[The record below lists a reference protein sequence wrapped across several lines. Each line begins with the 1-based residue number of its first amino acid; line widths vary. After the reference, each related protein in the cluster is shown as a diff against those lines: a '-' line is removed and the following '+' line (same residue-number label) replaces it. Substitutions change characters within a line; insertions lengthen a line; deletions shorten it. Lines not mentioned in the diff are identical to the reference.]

1 MTTGLSTMRWCGVRL
16 IALLLIL
23 ATPGASAATP
33 KRVLILDSF
42 GRDVAP
48 FNVAGSILRTRLA
61 RELGE
66 PVDIHQESLELG
78 RFAGPDR
85 EAPFV
90 GFLKSR
96 FEGYPL
102 DLVVPVGAPAVKFV
116 AQHREQLFPNI
127 PIVFTG
133 ADPRLVRPEWLRTN
147 ATLVTQRVSLPDMI
161 EDILQ
166 LQPDTTQVA
175 VVLGASP
182 LEKFWVEE
190 CRREFQPFANRVE
203 FTWLN
208 TLSLDEMKARIAAL
222 PPHSFILFGMLTMD
236 ATGVPYDNDDAL
248 RQLHAVASAPLFA
261 YFASQL
267 GLGGI
272 GGRLYQDTEV
282 GVQAAHA
289 AIRILQGERPETIPP
304 RIIES
309 GIPAYDWREL
319 QRWGI
324 SESRLP
330 AGSRILFRQP
340 GLWEQYWG
348 RIVAILLLCLAQTGL
363 IVSLLINRVRRRRAE
378 AAARDLA
385 RELINAQERERSR
398 LARELHDDV
407 TQRLARLAI
416 DAGRAERGDAGAS
429 PAETLR
435 AVREDLARL
444 SEDVHALSYRLHPSL
459 LDDLGL
465 AAALKAECE
474 RFTRQESI
482 PTEVKL
488 HELPAAIPADR
499 ALCLFRVAQSA
510 LRNVVRHARARRVE
524 VTLRGLDGGLQLA
537 VHDDGAG
544 FDPARQHARH
554 TLGLASMRERVHL
567 LAGEFDIES
576 APGQGTLILAW
587 VPLRTESP

>member
-1 MTTGLSTMRWCGVRL
+1 MGLFTMRWRGVEL

-48 FNVAGSILRTRLA
+48 FNVVASTFRTTLG

-66 PVDIHQESLELG
+66 PIDLYEESLELG
-78 RFAGPDR
+78 RFAEPAR

-90 GFLKSR
+90 DFLKTR

-102 DLVVPVGAPAVKFV
+102 DLVMPVGAPAVKFV
-116 AQHREQLFPNI
+116 AQHREHLFPNT
-127 PIVFTG
+127 PIVF
-133 ADPRLVRPEWLRTN
+133 AAAEPRLVPPEWLRTN
-147 ATLVTQRVSLPDMI
+147 TTLVTQRVNLPGMI

-166 LQPDTTQVA
+166 MQPDTTR
-175 VVLGASP
+175 VVVVFGASP

-203 FTWLN
+203 FAWLDA
-208 TLSLDEMKARIAAL
+208 LSLDEMEKQLATL
-222 PPHSFILFGMLTMD
+222 PPHSFILFVMFTMD

-248 RQLHAVASAPLFA
+248 RQMHAVASAPLFA

-267 GLGGI
+267 GLGGV
-272 GGRLYQDTEV
+272 GGRLYQNTEV

-289 AIRILQGERPETIPP
+289 AIRILRGERPEAIPP

-309 GIPAYDWREL
+309 VIPAYDWREL

-330 AGSRILFRQP
+330 VGSQILFRRP

-348 RIVAILLLCLAQTGL
+348 RIVAVLLLCLAQTGL
-363 IVSLLINRVRRRRAE
+363 IISLLINRAHRRRAE

-385 RELINAQERERSR
+385 GQLINAQEQERSR

-416 DAGRAERGDAGAS
+416 DAGRAERGDESAS

-435 AVREDLARL
+435 AVREDLVRL

-465 AAALKAECE
+465 AEALKAECE

-488 HELPAAIPADR
+488 HDLPAAIAADR

-537 VHDDGAG
+537 VRDDGAG
-544 FDPARQHARH
+544 FDPAGQHARH

-567 LAGEFDIES
+567 MAGEFNIES

>member
-1 MTTGLSTMRWCGVRL
+1 MTRRSITRGLGAGAGW
-16 IALLLIL
+16 LLLTVVTL
-23 ATPGASAATP
+23 CASAATP

-48 FNVAGSILRTRLA
+48 FNVATSAFRTTLG

-66 PVDIHQESLELG
+66 PIDFHEESLELG
-78 RFAGPDR
+78 RFAEPAR

-90 GFLKSR
+90 DFLKIR

-116 AQHREQLFPNI
+116 AQHREHLFPNT
-127 PIVFTG
+127 PIMFV
-133 ADPRLVRPEWLRTN
+133 AAEPRLVPPEWLRTT
-147 ATLVTQRVSLPDMI
+147 TLVTQRVNLPGII

-166 LQPDTTQVA
+166 MQPDTTR
-175 VVLGASP
+175 VVVVFGASP

-208 TLSLDEMKARIAAL
+208 ALSLDETEKQLATL
-222 PPHSFILFGMLTMD
+222 PPHSFIFFGMFTMD

-248 RQLHAVASAPLFA
+248 RQMHAVASAPLFA

-267 GLGGI
+267 GLGGV
-272 GGRLYQDTEV
+272 GGRLYQNTEV

-289 AIRILQGERPETIPP
+289 AIRILQGERPEAIPP

-309 GIPAYDWREL
+309 VIPAYDWREL

-330 AGSRILFRQP
+330 VGSQILFRP
-340 GLWEQYWG
+340 PSFWEQYWG
-348 RIVAILLLCLAQTGL
+348 RIVAVLLLCLAQTGL
-363 IVSLLINRVRRRRAE
+363 IISLLINRAHRRRAE

-385 RELINAQERERSR
+385 GRLINTQERERSR

-416 DAGRAERGDAGAS
+416 DAGRAERGDEGAS

-435 AVREDLARL
+435 AVREDLVCL

-465 AAALKAECE
+465 AEALKAECE

-488 HELPAAIPADR
+488 HDLPAAIAADR

-537 VHDDGAG
+537 VRDDGAG

-567 LAGEFDIES
+567 MAGEFDIES